1 MSGHSRGTS
10 SFAQVT
16 ADANKIDVEGT
27 AVDSLDWEDSYLG
40 ARAHYMMRRARATDN
55 YDEVLELYGEATV
68 SEWLK
73 DFSPN
78 TFRLALA
85 GSGQDEDT
93 A

>member
-1 MSGHSRGTS
+1 
-10 SFAQVT
+10 
-16 ADANKIDVEGT
+16 
-27 AVDSLDWEDSYLG
+27 
-40 ARAHYMMRRARATDN
+40 MMRRARATDN
-55 YDEVLELYGEATV
+55 YEEVLELFGEATV

-73 DFSPN
+73 DLSPN